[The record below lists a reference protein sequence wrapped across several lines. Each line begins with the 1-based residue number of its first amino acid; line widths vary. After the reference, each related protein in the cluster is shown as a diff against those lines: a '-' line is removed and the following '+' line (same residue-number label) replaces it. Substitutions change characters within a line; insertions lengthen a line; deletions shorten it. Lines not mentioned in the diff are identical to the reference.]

1 MQQDGPKKEKKIANQ
16 CYKVKDVVKNWDA
29 SFGVQ
34 LNLQFKYWIGQMLD
48 PYLKD
53 VKCLE

>member
-1 MQQDGPKKEKKIANQ
+1 MPQDGPKKEKKIANQ

-34 LNLQFKYWIGQMLD
+34 LNLQFKY
-48 PYLKD
+48 
-53 VKCLE
+53 